1 MNILDYYLNE
11 FSLVNKED
19 KTFKDKE
26 KLALSNFKMLKLTNT
41 NINKYK
47 PKAKSLSH
55 VRDGDNYTGT
65 IYVDKEDDVVAYVV
79 IDTENK
85 SIQALEVLPNY
96 KGSGLSKQLLDVA
109 TKFYKANNL
118 SVNKKNQLAFNI
130 YKKYGFKKYKES
142 ENMYF
147 MKL

>member
-11 FSLVNKED
+11 VTVVNKEN
-19 KTFKDKE
+19 KHFKDKE
-26 KLALSNFKMLKLTNT
+26 KLSLSNFKMLKLTSM

-47 PKAKSLSH
+47 SKAKSLIH
-55 VRDGDNYTGT
+55 IRDNVKYTGT

-79 IDTENK
+79 INTENK
-85 SIQALEVLPNY
+85 SIQALEVLPKY
-96 KGSGLSKQLLDVA
+96 KGSSLSKQLLDVA

-142 ENMYF
+142 EYMYF